1 MISGHVVAAT
11 WPYQTKL
18 CGGCGHKQVA
28 STKSPITMGASG
40 SSSLP
45 SMHLAVPVMA
55 TAQSGVTIYNSPANT
70 PMGTI
75 VAVPGENPA
84 LFMSSGSMIGSMTGS
99 SHDQVVRIAPRAAVT
114 LHAQYYLWFVPSIA
128 GSAPWPLTTSHALP
142 KFMNCMNQQTMWC
155 DNSTGAVFFKTTT
168 HSGAV
173 VFVFGQMNDMT
184 GDDGTAP
191 TGVYVD
197 SMSGLTWTSTGCN
210 RSVYGLV
217 NTTPPG
223 FTMTQSLGS
232 ECGSASP
239 LCS

>member
-1 MISGHVVAAT
+1 
-11 WPYQTKL
+11 
-18 CGGCGHKQVA
+18 
-28 STKSPITMGASG
+28 MGARA

-45 SMHLAVPVMA
+45 TTHLEMPSMA
-55 TAQSGVTIYNSPANT
+55 TAQSGVTIYNSPANI

-114 LHAQYYLWFVPSIA
+114 LHAEHYLWFVPSIA
-128 GSAPWPLTTSHALP
+128 GSAPRPLTSSHALP
-142 KFMNCMNQQTMWC
+142 KFMNWTNQNQQTMWC